1 MLVSDER
8 GTRPPEK
15 AMAGRMVLLGGVMLG
30 VLAVVVEWWRG
41 GLWCGH
47 VSLCLCVWFSFCWGG
62 RGGVLLLLRLGEGGE
77 VSLCCEIPGWGMS
90 KRLLARGEVSL
101 LLLLLLDSLMGDA

>member
-47 VSLCLCVWFSFCWGG
+47 VSLCLCV
-62 RGGVLLLLRLGEGGE
+62 
-77 VSLCCEIPGWGMS
+77 
-90 KRLLARGEVSL
+90 
-101 LLLLLLDSLMGDA
+101 